1 MGVDGQEGTAGLCPT
16 SQFPP
21 QRHLG
26 MSRVEAAWTQNL
38 AMVLSFPPG
47 QELTLAQPV
56 LLR

>member
-1 MGVDGQEGTAGLCPT
+1 MGVNGQEGTVGLCPI

-38 AMVLSFPPG
+38 AMFLSLPPG

-56 LLR
+56 LLQ